1 MCESG
6 CAAYP
11 AYDVMYNMPV
21 FASRKQLD
29 SVSSSSNRTRSPR
42 PPPPSSVPAPVR
54 TSAALLANDLLDVEC
69 HLQSKVRVLEEDRQK
84 MAAQVVELQHLLLKA
99 EEKRQRDIEELALQ
113 HKNALCTLEV
123 EKEELSA
130 ELERSEEGREQEV
143 KAVRVQWE
151 ADRGRLNGEVATLT
165 NQLKELEHSYGT
177 WRERWRRRRVTGIG
191 SREH

>member
-1 MCESG
+1 
-6 CAAYP
+6 
-11 AYDVMYNMPV
+11 MYNMPV
-21 FASRKQLD
+21 FAPRKQLD
-29 SVSSSSNRTRSPR
+29 SVSSSANRTRSPR

-113 HKNALCTLEV
+113 HKNALCTLEE

-130 ELERSEEGREQEV
+130 EVERSEEGSWQEV
-143 KAVRVQWE
+143 KAVRGKGTVGGRQTE
-151 ADRGRLNGEVATLT
+151 AEWGGGHPHQPAE
-165 NQLKELEHSYGT
+165 
-177 WRERWRRRRVTGIG
+177 GIG
-191 SREH
+191 AQLWGPGEKDGGGEE